1 MELKKILVPVDGSDY
16 STRAVD
22 AAIAL
27 ASMTNGEILVIHCH
41 RPFPVILG
49 EPYYQKAIDKIMK
62 RSDELLEPYRNILQI
77 SGIPFAD
84 RILEGPAAN
93 AICEVAKLEKA
104 DIIVMGSRGRNELE
118 GLLLGSCTH
127 RVLSMAPC
135 LVLVVR

>member
-16 STRAVD
+16 SARAIDSAV
-22 AAIAL
+22 AL
-27 ASMTNGEILVIHCH
+27 ASMTNGEILVMHCH
-41 RPFPVILG
+41 RPFPVIIG
-49 EPYYQKAIDKIMK
+49 EPYYQKAIDKIIK
-62 RSDELLEPYRNILQI
+62 RSDELLEPYRKILQN
-77 SGIPFAD
+77 SGIPFTD

-135 LVLVVR
+135 PVLVVR

>member
-22 AAIAL
+22 SAIAL

-41 RPFPVILG
+41 RHFPVILG
-49 EPYYQKAIDKIMK
+49 EPYYQKAIDKIIK
-62 RSDELLEPYRNILQI
+62 RSDELLEPYRKILQN
-77 SGIPFAD
+77 SGIPFTD

-93 AICEVAKLEKA
+93 AICEVAELEKA
-104 DIIVMGSRGRNELE
+104 DMIVMGSRGRNELE

-135 LVLVVR
+135 PVLVVR

>member
-41 RPFPVILG
+41 RPFPMILG

-77 SGIPFAD
+77 SGISFAD

-93 AICEVAKLEKA
+93 AICEVAKLENA

-135 LVLVVR
+135 PVLVVR